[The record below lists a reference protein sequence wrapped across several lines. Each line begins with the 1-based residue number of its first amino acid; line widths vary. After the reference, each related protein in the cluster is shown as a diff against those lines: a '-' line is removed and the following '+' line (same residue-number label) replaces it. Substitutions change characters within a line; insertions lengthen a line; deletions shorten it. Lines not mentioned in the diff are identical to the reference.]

1 MYVGVEFSDAGE
13 GIAVICNTW
22 LTPLKQQCWWPPHK
36 KLERYNK
43 ALKHVEQPSD
53 DWELYNIKKR
63 LFETDDLQKAS
74 IKLKKA
80 ETTSDVQ
87 SEQEATNPK
96 PIKRIRTL
104 PSRYQNYES
113 SDEEQIPSKF
123 PRPAAIKKLI
133 GNQTVGSEVHVVQSP
148 PFTPNSPSM
157 QVDTDNLDL
166 EISTPTTSSRPT
178 ILSSSYNNEEE
189 KRFRSK
195 LFTMLHLIK
204 EQNNKIIDWIEN
216 QNPSHSTTVEEITT
230 KFPVNFPLAD
240 VDSVSILDEY
250 LKNEKH
256 FTNLNNDQVVPTLEH
271 IGILPIIYRG
281 RIDIKHFKKVV
292 YNKCTFIIYP
302 VSSYN
307 SYCITKKKDGNI
319 YLVGKSF
326 SHYESF
332 FDYPLSSE
340 DLCIYAVSNLSPS
353 LEVVCIKD
361 VVAKCIL
368 FPFLKKPDFFISYP
382 IIHTILLTL
391 WYLANTETFRQVA
404 DRFDISLSSAH
415 RCLVRVVK
423 FIISIKHEYIVWPSI
438 NEAKYIAEQ
447 FKRKQGIGNIIGA
460 IDGSHIK
467 INKPKFNQDSYI
479 NRKGYHSVL
488 LQGVVDHRK
497 MFIDVYCGEP
507 GSLHDARLL
516 RKSPLYARTT
526 DNKNDIFYDMFL
538 LGDSAYPCLNWIVPP
553 FKDNGNLTADQ
564 KMFNYKHSSTR
575 MCVENAFGLL
585 KGRFRRLS
593 SFENLDIQLIVQC
606 IMACC
611 VLHNICLKLG
621 NEDDGDVPMDV
632 IKEAEEALKG
642 LVPAT
647 SKKLYENEYSKFCK
661 WRSEKS
667 LKIVNEKIL
676 LAYFSERSKQGKP
689 SCLWTYYS
697 MLRSMLRVRE
707 NLDISRFGKVIAF
720 MKAQNV
726 NYVPK
731 KSKILSV
738 EDTRKFILEAS
749 DDFLLCKVVLVF
761 GLYGACRRDELLKLI
776 VDHIEDHEKYALVKL
791 QYTKTHTSRSFLIPD
806 ANGSLNPYEIYK
818 KYAKLRPLDVGTR
831 RFFFGIQKR
840 K

>member
-256 FTNLNNDQVVPTLEH
+256 FTNLVT
-271 IGILPIIYRG
+271 Y
-281 RIDIKHFKKVV
+281 
-292 YNKCTFIIYP
+292 
-302 VSSYN
+302 
-307 SYCITKKKDGNI
+307 
-319 YLVGKSF
+319 
-326 SHYESF
+326 
-332 FDYPLSSE
+332 
-340 DLCIYAVSNLSPS
+340 
-353 LEVVCIKD
+353 
-361 VVAKCIL
+361 
-368 FPFLKKPDFFISYP
+368 
-382 IIHTILLTL
+382 
-391 WYLANTETFRQVA
+391 
-404 DRFDISLSSAH
+404 
-415 RCLVRVVK
+415 
-423 FIISIKHEYIVWPSI
+423 
-438 NEAKYIAEQ
+438 
-447 FKRKQGIGNIIGA
+447 
-460 IDGSHIK
+460 
-467 INKPKFNQDSYI
+467 
-479 NRKGYHSVL
+479 
-488 LQGVVDHRK
+488 
-497 MFIDVYCGEP
+497 
-507 GSLHDARLL
+507 
-516 RKSPLYARTT
+516 
-526 DNKNDIFYDMFL
+526 
-538 LGDSAYPCLNWIVPP
+538 
-553 FKDNGNLTADQ
+553 
-564 KMFNYKHSSTR
+564 
-575 MCVENAFGLL
+575 
-585 KGRFRRLS
+585 LS
-593 SFENLDIQLIVQC
+593 SFGGKGITQKTNLILKRCISNPLATEYNFCGKRAGKHPFFELNLKNAIV
-606 IMACC
+606 
-611 VLHNICLKLG
+611 
-621 NEDDGDVPMDV
+621 
-632 IKEAEEALKG
+632 
-642 LVPAT
+642 AT
-647 SKKLYENEYSKFCK
+647 VR
-661 WRSEKS
+661 RSTDCT
-667 LKIVNEKIL
+667 
-676 LAYFSERSKQGKP
+676 ER
-689 SCLWTYYS
+689 
-697 MLRSMLRVRE
+697 E
-707 NLDISRFGKVIAF
+707 
-720 MKAQNV
+720 
-726 NYVPK
+726 
-731 KSKILSV
+731 
-738 EDTRKFILEAS
+738 
-749 DDFLLCKVVLVF
+749 
-761 GLYGACRRDELLKLI
+761 
-776 VDHIEDHEKYALVKL
+776 IEDIIKCWLKHAPQRQKL
-791 QYTKTHTSRSFLIPD
+791 QNLKNN
-806 ANGSLNPYEIYK
+806 A
-818 KYAKLRPLDVGTR
+818 
-831 RFFFGIQKR
+831 
-840 K
+840 